1 MLKNYNQRRFVKL
14 EHAEGI
20 EPKREN
26 IIQMASC
33 GVGAVAAAV
42 AGSAVLGA
50 GMSYMSSKSAADA
63 QKDAANKAKKAQK
76 EANDLNYKQ
85 FKEGRGSEGSAVLPL
100 YLKTPEGGMFEEK
113 MGKDIMAAYEEGG
126 NLKMGDF
133 GGTVAGLQPAQFGAQ
148 KTVSDIFG
156 GGITQKMLANTAPE
170 RQARTAA
177 ASTTSMEALNKTLAN
192 INATQ
197 AGRGYSGDSYAS
209 RLLQLQAQQ
218 ATGQAQAQAQA
229 QNLKEIGDIRNYGD
243 VTLPM
248 QNLQQPMAMARQ
260 AGQFQMLPSDLY
272 YQMLSQRMQP
282 LNMIKIG
289 SGTFQYQPLPTPP
302 PDYSNAQ
309 MWSSLGQA
317 GGGLMGAAAS
327 YFGAAKAPV
336 SGAGGT
342 PGAVP
347 VANYGST
354 LSYQNAA
361 PSPAAWSTP
370 MPSIP

>member
-1 MLKNYNQRRFVKL
+1 MSIIKFKKGHSFNYRGETIEIGERYLMGEQKC
-14 EHAEGI
+14 HAW
-20 EPKREN
+20 
-26 IIQMASC
+26 
-33 GVGAVAAAV
+33 VAVAIGGAALIGGGTYM
-42 AGSAVLGA
+42 AGR
-50 GMSYMSSKSAADA
+50 SAADA
-63 QKDAANKAKKAQK
+63 QKDAASSAKKAQK

-85 FKEGRGSEGSAVLPL
+85 FQEGRGSKGSAVLPL
-100 YLKTPEGGMFEEK
+100 YLKTPDGGMFEEK

-126 NLKMGDF
+126 NIKMGDF
-133 GGTVAGLQPAQFGAQ
+133 GSTVAGLQPAQTRAQ
-148 KTVSDIFG
+148 QTVNDIFG
-156 GGITQKMLANTAPE
+156 GGITQKLLSNTAPE

-177 ASTTSMEALNKTLAN
+177 ASTSSMEALNRTLAN

-272 YQMLSQRMQP
+272 YQMLGQRMQP
-282 LNMIKIG
+282 LNMVKLNA
-289 SGTFQYQPLPTPP
+289 GTFQYQPLPTAP
-302 PDYSNAQ
+302 PDYSQAQ
-309 MWSSLGQA
+309 MWSSLGQF
-317 GGGLMGAAAS
+317 GGSALGSIMGAGMR
-327 YFGAAKAPV
+327 GAAPAG
-336 SGAGGT
+336 GAGGT

-347 VANYGST
+347 VSNYGST
-354 LSYQNAA
+354 LSYQNAG
-361 PSPAAWSTP
+361 PSPVAFSTP